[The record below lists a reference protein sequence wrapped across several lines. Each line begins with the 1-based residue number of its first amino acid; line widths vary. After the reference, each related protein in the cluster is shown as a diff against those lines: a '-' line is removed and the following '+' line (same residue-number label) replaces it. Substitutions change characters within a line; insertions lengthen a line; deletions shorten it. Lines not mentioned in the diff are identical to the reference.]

1 MNIVRNL
8 KVKTKLIA
16 SFLIV
21 AVIIA
26 VVGIIGITSL
36 EKVGNNAKKMY
47 SNNLQNIYTLSVIKQ
62 NSVENENN
70 ILQMTYIK
78 DTAKMHELELEID
91 KNAKDN
97 DKRIKKF
104 TNISMSEKERRQWT
118 NFINAVDSYR
128 VTRESAINYIH
139 DNNMKQAA
147 RQYEEMSKIKA
158 TMFENLD
165 NLIVAND
172 NNAKIDNNTNDLI
185 YKTSNTFM
193 TVFIVAGLFMAVII
207 GLFTSNSINNPL
219 AKISDFAQHLAE
231 YDFSYKWEITRSD
244 EFGQTGRA
252 LSKAQSN
259 VKEILKIIINN
270 SRDMSAASEELSAT
284 VEELNLEFQNI
295 DNSTKE
301 ISKSMGENSASSQE
315 ITASVEEV
323 DSSINEL
330 STKALEASK
339 QAEKASNRAVE
350 IKSKVASS
358 IENTKKIYKEKSGN
372 ILKAIEDGKVV
383 KNIKTMADTIA
394 SIADQT
400 NLLALNAAIEA
411 ARAGEHGRGFSVVAE
426 EVRQLAEQSSQ
437 AVTGIQDTIERVQSA
452 FKNLSDNSG
461 DILKFFNED
470 LSKQFDYF
478 ANVGDQY
485 HDDSDFINNMSGEIA
500 SMTEQL
506 TATVEQVNNAVQ
518 VISGI
523 AQTSS
528 ENIGNITSNM
538 SEVTKAMDQVSYTA
552 VNQADMAQK
561 LNTIIQRFAM

>member
-1 MNIVRNL
+1 VNIVRNL

>member
-259 VKEILKIIINN
+259 VKEILKIIMNN

-301 ISKSMGENSASSQE
+301 ISKSMEENSASSQE

-339 QAEKASNRAVE
+339 QAEEASNRAVE